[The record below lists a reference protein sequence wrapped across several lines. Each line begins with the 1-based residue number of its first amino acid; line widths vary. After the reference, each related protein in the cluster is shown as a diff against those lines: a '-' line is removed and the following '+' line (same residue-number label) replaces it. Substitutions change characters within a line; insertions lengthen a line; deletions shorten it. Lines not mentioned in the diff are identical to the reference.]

1 MCSLP
6 KERTDRGEF
15 VVHIYS
21 MQAAGL
27 DKCAGGKFPWRE
39 IKCKPRKQ
47 AGKRTVRNLPSR

>member
-21 MQAAGL
+21 IQAAGL
-27 DKCAGGKFPWRE
+27 DKCAGGSLGERSSANLN
-39 IKCKPRKQ
+39 I
-47 AGKRTVRNLPSR
+47 AGP